1 MRCVLTAMVLALSSA
16 ASLAD
21 TTVLLEHK
29 AWRVE
34 HFYDSEDGSQ
44 ICTAGATTGP
54 ISLDLIATDQGA
66 LALGLHNPEWRM
78 PTGEARSLI
87 LDADFERWTAT
98 ATVADTAFLLAEVG
112 DAETATALLADLGA
126 STALAVYNTDMR
138 RIATFSLAGSQAAV
152 LKLVECWSRI
162 YRPLD
167 RTDPFLGADA
177 RDADPFL

>member
-1 MRCVLTAMVLALSSA
+1 MRCVLAAIGLVLSSV
-16 ASLAD
+16 ASFAD

-34 HFYDSEDGSQ
+34 HHYDPADASQ
-44 ICTAGATTGP
+44 ICTAGSATGP

-66 LALGLHNPEWRM
+66 LALGLYNPEWRM
-78 PTGEARSLI
+78 PTGETRALI

-98 ATVADTAFLLAEVG
+98 ATIADTALLLAEVG
-112 DAETATALLADLGA
+112 DAETAAELLADLGA
-126 STALAVYNTDMR
+126 STALAVSNTDMR
-138 RIATFSLAGSQAAV
+138 RIATFSLAGSHAAV

-177 RDADPFL
+177 GDADPFL